1 VIYRIAAREQT
12 LTTMFRVGTPIVIRS
27 LSDEI
32 VEIMQRSILMG
43 SYEPG
48 QPLVERELAA
58 QFGVSSI
65 PVREALQ
72 ILENRGLVK
81 RRRNRSC
88 SVVELTPE
96 EVGQIGELRR
106 LLEPEVVR
114 WACHRMTAADLN
126 ELEHQLAK
134 LRTAAEANDVADFFY
149 QDLLFHQ
156 VVWSASGNCY
166 AADTLK
172 RAVSPLFAFGLMRA
186 KGETPPALEVEVRKH
201 ERLVQALRARDGS
214 QAAAALLEL
223 AEQFQEELE
232 SQSERKR
239 KR

>member
-1 VIYRIAAREQT
+1 M
-12 LTTMFRVGTPIVIRS
+12 LKSMPIVVRS

-32 VEIMQRSILMG
+32 VDVLQRSILMG

-48 QPLVERELAA
+48 QPLVEREVAS

-72 ILENRGLVK
+72 ILENRGLVR

-88 SVVELTPE
+88 SVVELSSD
-96 EVGQIGELRR
+96 EVRQIGELRR

-114 WACHRMTAADLN
+114 WACQRMTSGDLDDIERQLAELRRAADN
-126 ELEHQLAK
+126 
-134 LRTAAEANDVADFFY
+134 NDVADFLY
-149 QDLLFHQ
+149 RDLLFHEM
-156 VVWSASGNCY
+156 VWSKSGNTY

-186 KGETPPALEVEVRKH
+186 KGETPPALGIEVRKH
-201 ERLVQALRARDGS
+201 ERLITALRDRDGT
-214 QAAAALLEL
+214 QAAAVLLEL
-223 AEQFQEELE
+223 AEQFQEELK
-232 SQSERKR
+232 SHQSARK
-239 KR
+239 KPGEPAGKA